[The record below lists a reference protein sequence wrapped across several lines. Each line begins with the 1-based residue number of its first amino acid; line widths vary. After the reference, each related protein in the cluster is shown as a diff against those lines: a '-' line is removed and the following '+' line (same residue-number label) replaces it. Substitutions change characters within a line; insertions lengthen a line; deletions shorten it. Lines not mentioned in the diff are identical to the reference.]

1 MNAQKY
7 LQELKLEFADLATD
21 RIDQRKKVK
30 QYKFSRAKWYVADF
44 DWKHQDEVHEWC
56 YHQFGPHPQNPDA
69 WSRWCHKYQ
78 GKIHFRDSKDYE
90 WFMLRW
96 T

>member
-30 QYKFSRAKWYVADF
+30 QYKFSRAKWYEATLPKDGQAAF
-44 DWKHQDEVHEWC
+44 AWC
-56 YHQFGPHPQNPDA
+56 VEMFGAEPKNPDA
-69 WSRWCHKYQ
+69 WSRWYLNVNRTFR
-78 GKIHFRDSKDYE
+78 FRDSKDYE

-96 T
+96 A